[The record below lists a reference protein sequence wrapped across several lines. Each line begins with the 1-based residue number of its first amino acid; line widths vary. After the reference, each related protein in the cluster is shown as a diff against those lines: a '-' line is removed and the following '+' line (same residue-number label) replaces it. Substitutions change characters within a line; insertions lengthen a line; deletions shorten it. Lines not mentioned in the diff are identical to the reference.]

1 MVSAYYVV
9 TELINALRLGEIGTD
24 GAVDILERLLLML
37 DGAELTDEE
46 WEDLA
51 MKLKGVK
58 E

>member
-24 GAVDILERLLLML
+24 GAVDILERVLLML
-37 DGAELTDEE
+37 DGTELTDEE